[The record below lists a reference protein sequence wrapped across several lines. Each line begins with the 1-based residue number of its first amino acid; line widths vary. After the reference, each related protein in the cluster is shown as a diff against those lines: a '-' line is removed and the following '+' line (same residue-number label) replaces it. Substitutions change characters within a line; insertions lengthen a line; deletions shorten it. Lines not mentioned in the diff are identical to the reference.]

1 MRDDSLQALWQL
13 GDEVWSQDP
22 ASGSFR
28 LDEVAAR
35 EVDAG
40 RLADI
45 DLALG
50 AHLKVAGCQRAACA
64 YYPRAFSFCPNCGER
79 FPPAPSPL
87 PEWLPPYGS
96 RAHFGLK
103 VTDFDLALADA
114 SELPE
119 PEQRL
124 PLPGNGVFEFA
135 VGGFGAPRQRL
146 LAINRLGGLALWSPQ
161 RREWLRLEADGIA
174 LGESTL
180 ESWEWSAAI
189 PGSAIGSRGLYLPT
203 DAGAGWVDIDQ
214 LRLSYSVTRDAGRAL
229 GGAAAIGEVMALP
242 ALLPDGVH
250 VLLRSAVRS
259 GAPAAASSLPVRAL
273 AAFDA
278 SGIDP
283 AALRFGVPIVD
294 SDRQR
299 IYWIGN
305 KGQIV
310 LEAHGSSS
318 AGFRASWLGWPG
330 LSENDIVCTHYGPPH
345 RDARGQYWQL
355 CFDDDLDPQ
364 KKTYRFITVGP
375 NPQTRAV
382 SQPRLASGALTYHRG
397 RIYRSGP
404 WDDNHDYLGRECL
417 ILPLL
422 ETASTDTFVAAEIDY
437 RGTPMTLFKSN
448 QRYLADF
455 RIIGRSNQHVHRVGA
470 LPQPWETRV
479 FVYEKCLFLYHPQ
492 HPERAILGWKL
503 AD

>member
-1 MRDDSLQALWQL
+1 MKTEGFQQLWRL
-13 GDEVWSQDP
+13 GDEAWSQDP

-28 LDEVAAR
+28 LEEAAGG

-50 AHLKVAGCQRAACA
+50 AHAKVSVCQRAECA

-79 FPPAPSPL
+79 FPPAPTPL

-103 VTDFDLALADA
+103 VTDLELSLADT

-124 PLPGNGVFEFA
+124 PFPGNGIFEFA
-135 VGGFGAPRQRL
+135 VSSFGAARQRL
-146 LAINRLGGLALWSPQ
+146 LAINRRGGLALWSPQ

-189 PGSAIGSRGLYLPT
+189 PDSATGSRGLYLPT
-203 DAGAGWVDIDQ
+203 DGGPCWVDIDQ
-214 LRLSYSVTRDAGRAL
+214 LRLSYSATRDAGRAL

-250 VLLRSAVRS
+250 VLLRTAARS
-259 GAPAAASSLPVRAL
+259 GTPAGTSSLPVCAT

-278 SGIDP
+278 SGVDA

-310 LEAHGSSS
+310 LDWHGPSIAS
-318 AGFRASWLGWPG
+318 FRASWLGWPG
-330 LSENDIVCTHYGPPH
+330 LSENDIVCTQYGPPH

-355 CFDDDLDPQ
+355 CFDDDIDPQ
-364 KKTYRFITVGP
+364 NKTYRFITVGP

-382 SQPRLASGALTYHRG
+382 SQPRLASGALTCHRG
-397 RIYRSGP
+397 RIYRTGP
-404 WDDNHDYLGRECL
+404 WDDEPEYLGRECL

-422 ETASTDTFVAAEIDY
+422 ETASTDAFVAAEIDY
-437 RGTPMTLFKSN
+437 RGTPMALFKSN
-448 QRYLADF
+448 ERYLADL
-455 RIIGRSNQHVHRVGA
+455 RIIGRRNQHVHRVGA
-470 LPQPWETRV
+470 LPQPWETRL
-479 FVYEKCLFLYHPQ
+479 FVYEESLFLYHPQ
-492 HPERAILGWKL
+492 HPERAILGWRL
-503 AD
+503 GS